1 MQKIETRINN
11 IEKKAQ
17 GEGDILKIEP
27 LAKDFVIVS
36 RYNAKR
42 ELQEQTQ
49 ILKNDFTTPI
59 KIKGVLQNKIIID
72 LSKTTQK
79 NIDDFIDKH
88 FTTDQLIRVTLVD
101 DIPNKD
107 TIIAYL
113 KEATEEEK
121 QEILDKVADTEYIPQ
136 SKINELAQ

>member
-27 LAKDFVIVS
+27 LTKDFVIVS